1 MDPFAALL
9 VGFVLGLAAMFA
21 GMQIADQ
28 FSSDRAAERRS
39 AKRRLMGM
47 EDRPERQSRAVGS
60 ARVRTANVQS
70 EVRGE

>member
-1 MDPFAALL
+1 MSPFTALMI
-9 VGFVLGLAAMFA
+9 GFVLGLAAMFA

-39 AKRRLMGM
+39 AKRRLLAL
-47 EDRPERQSRAVGS
+47 EDRPDRASGAVGT
-60 ARVRTANVQS
+60 ARVRTANLQR